1 MNPTE
6 LDQQYYLPVFNRYPI
21 TLAKGKGSRLWDT
34 DGKEYVDMLAGIAVT
49 SVGHCHP
56 KVVGAIQQQAG
67 ELMHVSNLL
76 LTEPQAKLTQKLAQF
91 SGMDRIFL
99 SNSGAEAVEGAVKIA
114 RKYAHAHG
122 RGGTII
128 TFEGA
133 FHGRTLATAAAGSP
147 KYQEGYDPIPAGFTK
162 IPYNDIE
169 ALERAY
175 SDDVAAVLVEP
186 IQWAEGIKVAQLE
199 FLQAAR
205 QWCDKHNIVLIFD
218 EIQCGVGR
226 PGKPMAYQ
234 RFGVQPDV
242 ITMAKA
248 LGGGF
253 PIGATLCVQKIADA
267 LNKGQHGS
275 TFGGNP
281 LACAAALA
289 TLEVI
294 EGENLAE
301 QAEISG
307 SQLMGYLCE
316 LSAENSSITEVSGMG
331 LMIGAKLNQP
341 ARPVAE
347 RMLNYG
353 VIAGAVGKDT
363 IRFVPAL
370 NTSWEDLKK
379 GADALVAALA
389 DLNK

>member
-1 MNPTE
+1 MNLTE
-6 LDQQYYLPVFNRYPI
+6 LDRQYYLPVFNRYPI
-21 TLAKGKGSRLWDT
+21 TLAKGNGSRLWDT
-34 DGKEYVDMLAGIAVT
+34 DGKEYIDMLAGIAVT
-49 SVGHCHP
+49 SLGHCHP
-56 KVVGAIQQQAG
+56 KIVEAIQQQAG
-67 ELMHVSNLL
+67 QLMHVSNLL
-76 LTEPQAKLTQKLAQF
+76 LTESQVNLTQKLAQF

-114 RKYAHAHG
+114 RKYAHKHG
-122 RGGTII
+122 RGGTIV

-169 ALERAY
+169 ALENAY
-175 SDDVAAVLVEP
+175 SDDIAAVLVEP
-186 IQWAEGIKVAQLE
+186 VQWAEGIRVAKLE
-199 FLQAAR
+199 FLQAVR
-205 QWCDKHNIVLIFD
+205 QWCDEHNVVLIFD

-226 PGKPMAYQ
+226 TGKPMAYQ
-234 RFGVQPDV
+234 RFGVKPDV

-248 LGGGF
+248 LGSGF

-267 LNKGQHGS
+267 LNKGDHGS

-289 TLEVI
+289 TLQVLE
-294 EGENLAE
+294 EESLAQ
-301 QAEISG
+301 QADISG
-307 SQLMGYLCE
+307 AQLMGYLCE
-316 LSAENSSITEVSGMG
+316 LATKNPAITQVSGMG
-331 LMIGAKLNQP
+331 LMIGAQLNQA

-347 RMLNYG
+347 KMLNHG
-353 VIAGAVGKDT
+353 VIASAVGKDT

-379 GADALVAALA
+379 GADALVATLT
-389 DLNK
+389 DN

>member
-6 LDQQYYLPVFNRYPI
+6 LDNQYYLPVFNRYPI
-21 TLAKGKGSRLWDT
+21 TLTSGEGSHLWDT

-56 KVVGAIQQQAG
+56 RVVQAIQQQAAQ
-67 ELMHVSNLL
+67 LMHISNLL
-76 LTEPQAKLTQKLAQF
+76 LSEPQAELSQKLAER
-91 SGMDRIFL
+91 SGMDRVFL

-114 RKYAHAHG
+114 RKYAHQHG

-133 FHGRTLATAAAGSP
+133 FHGRTLATAAAGST
-147 KYQEGYDPIPAGFTK
+147 KYQQGFDPIPSGFRK
-162 IPYNDIE
+162 IPYNDLD
-169 ALERAY
+169 ALEQVY
-175 SDDVAAVLVEP
+175 SDDIAAVLVEP
-186 IQWAEGIKVAQLE
+186 VQWAEGIRVAQLE
-199 FLQAAR
+199 FLQTLR
-205 QWCDKHNIVLIFD
+205 KWCTQHNIVLIFD
-218 EIQCGVGR
+218 EIQCGVAR
-226 PGKPMAYQ
+226 TGKFMAYQ
-234 RFGVQPDV
+234 RFGVKPDV

-248 LGGGF
+248 LGSGF
-253 PIGATLCVQKIADA
+253 PIGATLCIQKIADA
-267 LNKGQHGS
+267 LNKGDHGS

-294 EGENLAE
+294 ADENLAQ
-301 QAEISG
+301 QAEVSG

-316 LSAENSSITEVSGMG
+316 LAANNPAITEISGLG

-347 RMLNYG
+347 RMLDYG
-353 VIAGAVGKDT
+353 VIASAVGKDT

-379 GADALVAALA
+379 GADALVSAVSSR
-389 DLNK
+389 

>member
-1 MNPTE
+1 MNLTE

-21 TLAKGKGSRLWDT
+21 TLAKGEGSRLWDT

-56 KVVGAIQQQAG
+56 KVVEAIRQQAG
-67 ELMHVSNLL
+67 QLMHVSNLL
-76 LTEPQAKLTQKLAQF
+76 LTEPQAELTQTLAQF

-114 RKYAHAHG
+114 RKYAHAHD

-147 KYQEGYDPIPAGFTK
+147 KYQEGYEPIPSGFVK

-169 ALERAY
+169 ALEKAY
-175 SDDVAAVLVEP
+175 SDDATAVLVEP
-186 IQWAEGIKVAQLE
+186 VQWAEGIRVAQLE
-199 FLQAAR
+199 FLQAVR
-205 QWCDKHNIVLIFD
+205 QWCDEHNIVLIFD

-226 PGKPMAYQ
+226 TGKAMAWQ
-234 RFGVQPDV
+234 RFGVKPDV

-248 LGGGF
+248 LGSGF

-267 LNKGQHGS
+267 LNKGDHGS

-281 LACAAALA
+281 LACATALA
-289 TLEVI
+289 TLAVI
-294 EGENLAE
+294 KEENLAQ
-301 QAEISG
+301 QAEVSG

-316 LSAENSSITEVSGMG
+316 LSAKHPAITQVSGMG

-347 RMLNYG
+347 RMLKHG
-353 VIAGAVGKDT
+353 VIASAVGKDT

-370 NTSWEDLKK
+370 NAPWEDLKQ

-389 DLNK
+389 DS

>member
-1 MNPTE
+1 MNPTK

-21 TLAKGKGSRLWDT
+21 ILARGKGSRLWDT
-34 DGKEYVDMLAGIAVT
+34 EGKEYVDMLAGIAVT

-56 KVVGAIQQQAG
+56 KVVTAIQQQASQ
-67 ELMHVSNLL
+67 LMHISNLIL
-76 LTEPQAKLTQKLAQF
+76 SEPQAQLAQKLAQF
-91 SGMDRIFL
+91 SGMDRVFL

-114 RKYAHAHG
+114 RKYAHQQG

-147 KYQEGYDPIPAGFTK
+147 KYQKGYDPIPSGFKK
-162 IPYNDIE
+162 ILYNDID
-169 ALERAY
+169 ALRSAY
-175 SDDVAAVLVEP
+175 SDNVAAVLVEP
-186 IQWAEGIKVAQLE
+186 VQWAEGIRVAQLE
-199 FLQAAR
+199 FLQAVR
-205 QWCDKHNIVLIFD
+205 QWCDEHNIILIFD

-226 PGKPMAYQ
+226 TGKPMAYQ
-234 RFGVQPDV
+234 RFGVKPDI

-248 LGGGF
+248 LGSGF
-253 PIGATLCVQKIADA
+253 PIGATLCGQKVTEAI
-267 LNKGQHGS
+267 NKGDHGS

-289 TLEVI
+289 TLEII
-294 EGENLAE
+294 EEEKLAQ
-301 QAEISG
+301 QAETSG
-307 SQLMGYLCE
+307 AQLMGYLCE
-316 LSAENSSITEVSGMG
+316 LSAQNSAITKISGLG

-347 RMLNYG
+347 RMLTHG
-353 VIAGAVGKDT
+353 VIASAVGKDT

-370 NTSWEDLKK
+370 NAPWEDLKK
-379 GADALVAALA
+379 GANALVAALT
-389 DLNK
+389 

>member
-6 LDQQYYLPVFNRYPI
+6 LDHQYYLPVFNRYPI
-21 TLAKGKGSRLWDT
+21 TLTRGEGSRLWDT
-34 DGKEYVDMLAGIAVT
+34 EGKEYVDMLAGIAVT

-56 KVVGAIQQQAG
+56 RVVQAIQQQAAQ
-67 ELMHVSNLL
+67 LMHISNLL
-76 LTEPQAKLTQKLAQF
+76 LSEPQAELSQKLAER

-114 RKYAHAHG
+114 RKYAHQHG

-133 FHGRTLATAAAGSP
+133 FHGRTLATAAAGST
-147 KYQEGYDPIPAGFTK
+147 KYQQGFDPIPTGFHK
-162 IPYNDIE
+162 IPYNDLD
-169 ALERAY
+169 ALEQAY

-186 IQWAEGIKVAQLE
+186 VQWAEGIRVAQLE
-199 FLQAAR
+199 FLQTLR
-205 QWCDKHNIVLIFD
+205 KWCSQHHVVLIFD
-218 EIQCGVGR
+218 EIQCGVAR
-226 PGKPMAYQ
+226 TGKFMAYQ
-234 RFGVQPDV
+234 RFGVKPDV

-248 LGGGF
+248 LGSGF
-253 PIGATLCVQKIADA
+253 PIGATLCSQKIADA
-267 LNKGQHGS
+267 LNKGDHGS

-294 EGENLAE
+294 EDENLAQ
-301 QAEISG
+301 QAENSG

-316 LSAENSSITEVSGMG
+316 LAAKNPAITEISGMG

-347 RMLNYG
+347 RMLEHG
-353 VIAGAVGKDT
+353 VIASAVGKET

-379 GADALVAALA
+379 GADALASALA
-389 DLNK
+389 E

>member
-1 MNPTE
+1 MSPTE

-21 TLAKGKGSRLWDT
+21 TLQRGEGSRLWDT
-34 DGKEYVDMLAGIAVT
+34 DGKEYIDMLSGIAVT

-56 KVVGAIQQQAG
+56 KIVQAVQQQAG
-67 ELMHVSNLL
+67 QLMHISNLL
-76 LTEPQAKLTQKLAQF
+76 LSEPQAKLAQKLAQF

-114 RKYAHAHG
+114 RKYAHQQG

-147 KYQEGYDPIPAGFTK
+147 KYQQGFDPIPDGFHK
-162 IPYNDIE
+162 IPYNDTE
-169 ALERAY
+169 ALKTIS

-186 IQWAEGIKVAQLE
+186 VQWAEGIQVAQLE
-199 FLQAAR
+199 FLQALR
-205 QWCDKHNIVLIFD
+205 KWCTQHNIVLIFD
-218 EIQCGVGR
+218 EIQCGVAR
-226 PGKPMAYQ
+226 TGKPMAYQ
-234 RFGVQPDV
+234 RFGVKPDV

-248 LGGGF
+248 LGSGF
-253 PIGATLCVQKIADA
+253 PIGATLCIQKIADA
-267 LNKGQHGS
+267 IGKGDHGS

-294 EGENLAE
+294 EEENLAQ
-301 QAEISG
+301 QAEVSG

-316 LSAENSSITEVSGMG
+316 LSAQHSSITQVSGAG
-331 LMIGAKLNQP
+331 LMIGAQLNQL

-353 VIAGAVGKDT
+353 VIASAVGNNT

-379 GADALVAALA
+379 GADALVSALS
-389 DLNK
+389 

>member
-6 LDQQYYLPVFNRYPI
+6 LDHQYYLPIFNRYPI
-21 TLAKGKGSRLWDT
+21 TLTRGEGSRLWDT

-49 SVGHCHP
+49 SIGHCHP
-56 KVVGAIQQQAG
+56 KVVQAIQQQAG
-67 ELMHVSNLL
+67 QLMHISNLL
-76 LTEPQAKLTQKLAQF
+76 LSEPQAELSKTLAEK
-91 SGMDRIFL
+91 SGMDRVFL

-114 RKYAHAHG
+114 RKYAHQQG

-147 KYQEGYDPIPAGFTK
+147 NYQQGFDPIPSGFHK
-162 IPYNDIE
+162 IPYNDLE
-169 ALERAY
+169 ALEKAY
-175 SDDVAAVLVEP
+175 SDDIAAVLVEP
-186 IQWAEGIKVAQLE
+186 VQWAEGIRVAQLE
-199 FLQAAR
+199 FLQTLR
-205 QWCDKHNIVLIFD
+205 KWCTQHNIVLIFD
-218 EIQCGVGR
+218 EIQCGVAR
-226 PGKPMAYQ
+226 TGKFMAYQ
-234 RFGVQPDV
+234 RFGVKPDV

-248 LGGGF
+248 LGSGF
-253 PIGATLCVQKIADA
+253 PIGATLCIQKIADA
-267 LNKGQHGS
+267 LNKGDHGS

-294 EGENLAE
+294 EDENLAE
-301 QAEISG
+301 QAEVSG

-316 LSAENSSITEVSGMG
+316 LATNNSAITEVSGMG

-347 RMLNYG
+347 RMLDHG
-353 VIAGAVGKDT
+353 VIASAVGKDT

-370 NTSWEDLKK
+370 NTPWKDLKR
-379 GADALVAALA
+379 GADALVSALS
-389 DLNK
+389 

>member
-1 MNPTE
+1 MNLAE
-6 LDQQYYLPVFNRYPI
+6 LDQRYYLPVFNRYPI
-21 TLAKGKGSRLWDT
+21 VLARGEGSRLWDT
-34 DGKEYVDMLAGIAVT
+34 EGKEYVDMLAGIAVT

-56 KVVGAIQQQAG
+56 KIVKAIQQQAG
-67 ELMHVSNLL
+67 QLMHISNLIL
-76 LTEPQAKLTQKLAQF
+76 SEPQAQLAQKLAQF

-114 RKYAHAHG
+114 RKYAHQQG

-147 KYQEGYDPIPAGFTK
+147 KYQEGYDPIPSDFKK
-162 IPYNDIE
+162 IPYNDID
-169 ALERAY
+169 ALKGAY
-175 SDDVAAVLVEP
+175 SDEVAAVLVEP
-186 IQWAEGIKVAQLE
+186 VQWAEGIRVAQLE
-199 FLQAAR
+199 FLQSVR
-205 QWCDKHNIVLIFD
+205 QWCDEHNIILIFD

-226 PGKPMAYQ
+226 TGKPMAYQ
-234 RFGVQPDV
+234 RFGVKPDI

-248 LGGGF
+248 LGSGF
-253 PIGATLCVQKIADA
+253 PIGATLCAEKIAEVI
-267 LNKGQHGS
+267 NKGDHGS

-289 TLEVI
+289 TLEII
-294 EGENLAE
+294 EEEKLAQ
-301 QAEISG
+301 QAEVSG

-316 LSAENSSITEVSGMG
+316 LSAQNSEITEVSGMG

-347 RMLNYG
+347 RMLSHG
-353 VIAGAVGKDT
+353 VIASAVGKYT

-370 NTSWEDLKK
+370 NTPWEDLKK

-389 DLNK
+389 